1 MVSGGHVANI
11 EIPLL
16 VTFAGYIVIIL
27 AIAYLSTK
35 LTSNLSDYVLAGRR
49 LSGPVTA
56 LAAGA
61 SDMSSWL
68 LLALP
73 GLVYVYG
80 LNKIWLPISL
90 LIGAYLNWRITAK
103 RLRIYTEVAN
113 DSLTIPEFFA
123 NRFKEKGI
131 GLRVVISLAII
142 IFFSFYAAANLRS
155 GAILLQTL
163 FVDLNFAPALLI
175 VTAVIVS
182 YTILGGFLAVS
193 WVDTFQG
200 ALMFVALLIVPIA
213 TCKASGGLEH
223 IWTSLIQNSP
233 NHLQLKLSVFGV
245 LSLIAWGL
253 GYFGQLHINTRFMA
267 IRSTKELPIAWRICI
282 TWMAFALFGAV
293 ATGLFGY
300 VFFMDAPLTDPNT
313 TFIVLS
319 RQLFNPWIAGILLSA
334 VSAAIMNAVSAQILM
349 SASILVEDFYHGI
362 FRKHASDKENLLAS
376 RLILLIVAAV
386 AVLIASSPSQSIFKA
401 VSFAWAGLGSAFGP
415 ALLFCL
421 FWRRMNRQAAIWGI
435 VAGAGTVIVW
445 EILTYPSVAIINH
458 PDILPGF
465 AMIPGY
471 IASTAVII
479 LVALNTRKPS
489 QAVLDEFDKTAKI
502 AKKTG

>member
-1 MVSGGHVANI
+1 MAHI
-11 EIPLL
+11 DLPLL
-16 VTFAGYIVIIL
+16 VTFVGYIVIIL
-27 AIAYLSTK
+27 AIAYLSTR

-73 GLVYVYG
+73 GAVYVFG
-80 LNKIWLPISL
+80 LNQMWLPLGLI
-90 LIGAYLNWRITAK
+90 IGAYLNWRITAK
-103 RLRIYTEVAN
+103 RLRVYTEVAN
-113 DSLTIPEFFA
+113 DSLTIPEFLA

-131 GLRVVISLAII
+131 ALRVVVSLAIV

-155 GAILLQTL
+155 GAILIQTL
-163 FVDLNFAPALLI
+163 FSDLSFVPALLI
-175 VTAVIVS
+175 VAGVIVS

-193 WVDTFQG
+193 WVDFFQG
-200 ALMFVALLIVPIA
+200 SLMFMALLIVPIV
-213 TCKASGGLEH
+213 TCLNMGGFTQTLDVLVQ
-223 IWTSLIQNSP
+223 TSAA
-233 NHLQLKLSVFGV
+233 HLHVLHDLKFLSAI
-245 LSLIAWGL
+245 SLLAWGL

-282 TWMAFALFGAV
+282 TWMTFALLGAV

-300 VFFMDAPLTDPNT
+300 IFYLHAPLADPNT
-313 TFIVLS
+313 VFIVLA
-319 RQLFNPWIAGILLSA
+319 RQLFNPWVAGILLSA

-362 FRKHASDKENLLAS
+362 FRKNASDKENLLAS
-376 RLILLIVAAV
+376 RVILLIVAAI

-415 ALLFCL
+415 VLLFSL
-421 FWRRMNRQAAIWGI
+421 FWRRMTLPAAIWGI
-435 VAGAGTVIVW
+435 VAGASTVILW
-445 EILTYPSVAIINH
+445 EVFTHPAIDVFNH
-458 PDILPGF
+458 PDLLPGF
-465 AMIPGY
+465 ALVPGF
-471 IASTAVII
+471 AVSCCVIYV
-479 LVALNTRKPS
+479 VALRSPKPS
-489 QAVLDEFDKTAKI
+489 AAVLAEFDETLRKI
-502 AKKTG
+502 RHK